1 MPLFGLYLKI
11 NIANRFMSA
20 TLLFLIIL
28 AYFSLLMVIAHFTS
42 RHVGRNT
49 YFDGDRQSPWFLVAF
64 GMIGSGISAVSLVS
78 IPGNVGNNNL
88 YYFQF
93 ILGTIV
99 GYLFIAFVLTP
110 IYYRLKLVS
119 IYTYLKIRFGTVSYK
134 TGSVF
139 FLVSQSFGA
148 ALRLLLSIKIL
159 QYAFFNALHIPYFIT
174 ILVVLLL
181 IWLYTNKSGIKTIVW
196 TDALQSLLLITVII
210 ITIITIKN
218 ALGLSF
224 AEMSSVI
231 VQHHYFKIFN
241 WDIHSGANFFKQ
253 FISGL
258 LITVALVGLD
268 QSMMQKT
275 LTVKNAADAK
285 KNVLSF
291 SFFIAFAQ
299 TLFLGL
305 GVLIYIYAERKGINL
320 VRENGQFINTD
331 GLFPL
336 LTLNY
341 LGQIGA
347 IAFLIG
353 IVASTFASIDACI
366 TALTTAFSY
375 DFMDIENKPAAAK
388 NNIKNRVLFGVNI
401 VMFVIVML
409 FWNSQGAIINTIFKI
424 AGYTYGPIL
433 GLYMTGLFSNIML
446 KEKWVPVACILAAF
460 VTWLLNIYFVQAFN
474 FDFGFMNI
482 FVNALLTVLFL
493 IIIKRKT
500 NDAR

>member
-1 MPLFGLYLKI
+1 MSPL
-11 NIANRFMSA
+11 
-20 TLLFLIIL
+20 LLFIIIL
-28 AYFSLLMVIAHFTS
+28 AYFSLLMLISTIAS
-42 RHVGRNT
+42 RHVKDT
-49 YFDGDRQSPWFLVAF
+49 TFFDGDRKSPWFLVAF

-88 YYFQF
+88 YYLQF

-119 IYTYLKIRFGTVSYK
+119 IYTYLNIRFGNTTYK
-134 TGSVF
+134 TGSLF

-159 QYAFFNALHIPYFIT
+159 QYAFFDALHIPYFLT
-174 ILVVLLL
+174 IIVVLIL

-196 TDALQSLLLITVII
+196 TDALQSLFLISVIVI
-210 ITIITIKN
+210 SIITIKSS
-218 ALGLSF
+218 LGFSLT
-224 AEMSSVI
+224 EMAKTIISHPYAKV
-231 VQHHYFKIFN
+231 FD
-241 WDIHSGANFFKQ
+241 WDMHSGSNFFKQ

-275 LTVKNAADAK
+275 LTVKNSKDAK
-285 KNVLSF
+285 KNVLTF

-299 TLFLGL
+299 TMFLGL
-305 GVLIYIYAERKGINL
+305 GVLIYIYAQRYGITIEKL
-320 VRENGQFINTD
+320 NGQFVNTD
-331 GLFPL
+331 GLYPL

-341 LGQIGA
+341 FGKIGA

-353 IVASTFASIDACI
+353 VIASTFASIDSCI
-366 TALTTAFSY
+366 AALTTAFCY
-375 DFMDIENKPAAAK
+375 DFMDIENKPHETK
-388 NNIKNRVLFGVNI
+388 NKIKNRVLLGVNI
-401 VMFVIVML
+401 VMFFIVMS

-433 GLYMTGLFSNIML
+433 GLYLTGLFSKIKM
-446 KEKWVPVACILAAF
+446 KEKLVPVACLSAALI
-460 VTWLLNIYFVQAFN
+460 TWLLNMFFIRQFN

-493 IIIKRKT
+493 IIIKKK
-500 NDAR
+500 

>member
-1 MPLFGLYLKI
+1 
-11 NIANRFMSA
+11 MSPF
-20 TLLFLIIL
+20 LLFLIII
-28 AYFSLLMVIAHFTS
+28 AYFSLLMMISRITS
-42 RHVGRNT
+42 RRT
-49 YFDGDRQSPWFLVAF
+49 KDTTFFDGNRESPWFLVAF

-99 GYLFIAFVLTP
+99 GYLFIAFILTP

-119 IYTYLKIRFGTVSYK
+119 IYTYLNVRFGNVTYK
-134 TGSVF
+134 TGSLF

-148 ALRLLLSIKIL
+148 ALRLLLSVKIL
-159 QYAFFNALHIPYFIT
+159 QYAFFDSLHIPPFLT
-174 ILVVLLL
+174 IIAVLIL

-196 TDALQSLLLITVII
+196 TDALQSFFLIMVIVI
-210 ITIITIKN
+210 SIMTIKHS
-218 ALGLSF
+218 LGLSLH
-224 AEMSSVI
+224 EMFRDVSH
-231 VQHHYFKIFN
+231 HHYTKFFD
-241 WDIHSGANFFKQ
+241 WDMQSGSNFFKQ

-275 LTVKNAADAK
+275 LTVSNARDAK
-285 KNVLSF
+285 KNVLTF

-305 GVLIYIYAERKGINL
+305 GVLIYMFAEKHGISL
-320 VRENGQFINTD
+320 ETQNGQFVNTD
-331 GLFPL
+331 GLYPL

-341 LGQIGA
+341 FGKIGA

-353 IVASTFASIDACI
+353 VIASTFASIDSCI
-366 TALTTAFSY
+366 AALTTAFSY
-375 DFMDIENKPAAAK
+375 DFMDIEGQPHEKRK
-388 NNIKNRVLFGVNI
+388 KIKNRVLLGVNVVMFII
-401 VMFVIVML
+401 VMS
-409 FWNSQGAIINTIFKI
+409 FWRSQGAIINTIFKI

-433 GLYMTGLFSNIML
+433 GLYLTGLFTKIRF
-446 KEKWVPVACILAAF
+446 KEKWVPAACLSAAIL
-460 VTWLLNIYFVQAFN
+460 TWLLNGYFIRSFN

-482 FVNALLTVLFL
+482 FVNALLTIIFL
-493 IIIKRKT
+493 VIIKKKIT
-500 NDAR
+500 DDL

>member
-1 MPLFGLYLKI
+1 MSPL
-11 NIANRFMSA
+11 
-20 TLLFLIIL
+20 LLFAIIIC
-28 AYFSLLMVIAHFTS
+28 YFSILMVISNFAS
-42 RHVGRNT
+42 RHVHDT
-49 YFDGDRQSPWFLVAF
+49 TFFDGDRASPWFLVAF

-119 IYTYLKIRFGTVSYK
+119 IYTYLNIRFGNVTYK
-134 TGSVF
+134 TGSLF

-159 QYAFFNALHIPYFIT
+159 QYAFFDALHIPYFVT
-174 ILVVLLL
+174 IIVVLIL

-196 TDALQSLLLITVII
+196 TDALQSLFLITVII
-210 ITIITIKN
+210 ISIVTIKN
-218 ALGLSF
+218 SLNLSF
-224 AEMSSVI
+224 GEMAGSV
-231 VQHHYFKIFN
+231 VNHQYARLFD
-241 WDIHSGANFFKQ
+241 WDFHSGSNFFKQ

-275 LTVKNAADAK
+275 LTVSNARDAK
-285 KNVLSF
+285 KNVLTF

-299 TLFLGL
+299 TLFLAL
-305 GVLIYIYAERKGINL
+305 GILIYIYAEKNGINL
-320 VRENGQFINTD
+320 ATKDGQFVNTD
-331 GLFPL
+331 DLYPL

-341 LGQIGA
+341 FGKIGA
-347 IAFLIG
+347 VAFLIG
-353 IVASTFASIDACI
+353 VIASTFASIDSCI
-366 TALTTAFSY
+366 AALTTAFSY
-375 DFMDIENKPAAAK
+375 DFLDIENRPQESKK
-388 NNIKNRVLFGVNI
+388 RIKNQVLFGVNV
-401 VMFVIVML
+401 VMFIIVML

-433 GLYMTGLFSNIML
+433 GLYLTGLFSKI
-446 KEKWVPVACILAAF
+446 KFREKFVPFACVSAALF
-460 VTWLLNIYFVQAFN
+460 TYLLNIWFIKTFR

-482 FVNALLTVLFL
+482 FVNALLTILFL
-493 IIIKRKT
+493 IAIKKK
-500 NDAR
+500 N

>member
-1 MPLFGLYLKI
+1 MTPL
-11 NIANRFMSA
+11 
-20 TLLFLIIL
+20 LLFIIIL
-28 AYFSLLMVIAHFTS
+28 AYFSLLMLIS
-42 RHVGRNT
+42 RLASKHVRDT
-49 YFDGDRQSPWFLVAF
+49 TFFDGDRASPWFLVAF

-110 IYYRLKLVS
+110 IYYRLRLVS
-119 IYTYLKIRFGTVSYK
+119 IYTYLNIRFGNITYK
-134 TGSVF
+134 TGSLF

-148 ALRLLLSIKIL
+148 ALRLLLSVKIL
-159 QYAFFNALHIPYFIT
+159 QYAFFDALNIPYFVT
-174 ILVVLLL
+174 IIVVLIL

-196 TDALQSLLLITVII
+196 TDALQSFFLITVII
-210 ITIITIKN
+210 ISIITIKN
-218 ALGLSF
+218 SLDLSF
-224 AEMSSVI
+224 REMVKSI
-231 VQHHYFKIFN
+231 AHHPYARVFDWNF
-241 WDIHSGANFFKQ
+241 HSGSNFFKQ

-275 LTVKNAADAK
+275 LTVKNAKDAK
-285 KNVLSF
+285 KNVLTF

-299 TLFLGL
+299 TMFLGL
-305 GVLIYIYAERKGINL
+305 GILIYLYASRNGITL
-320 VRENGQFINTD
+320 AVEDGKFINTD
-331 GLFPL
+331 GLYPL

-341 LGQIGA
+341 FGKIGA

-353 IVASTFASIDACI
+353 VIASTFASIDSCI
-366 TALTTAFSY
+366 AALTTAFSY
-375 DFMDIENKPAAAK
+375 DFINIENQPHETRKR
-388 NNIKNRVLFGVNI
+388 IKNRVLFGVNI
-401 VMFVIVML
+401 VMFFIVMS

-433 GLYMTGLFSNIML
+433 GLYLTGLFSKIKL
-446 KEKWVPVACILAAF
+446 IEKLVPAACLSAAIA
-460 VTWLLNIYFVQAFN
+460 TWLLNGFFIRVYN

-493 IIIKRKT
+493 IIIKKK
-500 NDAR
+500 NNGS

>member
-1 MPLFGLYLKI
+1 MSPL
-11 NIANRFMSA
+11 
-20 TLLFLIIL
+20 LLFLIIL
-28 AYFSLLMVIAHFTS
+28 IYFSILMVISYIAS
-42 RHVGRNT
+42 RHVHDT
-49 YFDGDRQSPWFLVAF
+49 TFFDGDRKSPWFLVAF

-88 YYFQF
+88 FYFQF

-99 GYLFIAFVLTP
+99 GYLFIAFVLVP
-110 IYYRLKLVS
+110 IYYKLKLVS
-119 IYTYLKIRFGTVSYK
+119 IYTYLNIRFGNVTYK
-134 TGSVF
+134 TGSLF

-159 QYAFFNALHIPYFIT
+159 QYAFFDALHIPYFVT
-174 ILVVLLL
+174 IIVVLIL

-196 TDALQSLLLITVII
+196 TDALQSLFLITVII
-210 ITIITIKN
+210 ISIFAIKN
-218 ALGLSF
+218 SLGFSVS
-224 AEMSSVI
+224 EMVSTI
-231 VQHHYFKIFN
+231 AHHPYSRIFD
-241 WDIHSGANFFKQ
+241 WDMHSGSNFFKQ

-275 LTVKNAADAK
+275 LTVKNARDAR
-285 KNVLSF
+285 KNVLTF

-299 TLFLGL
+299 TMFLAL
-305 GVLIYIYAERKGINL
+305 GVLIYIYAERSGIKL
-320 VRENGQFINTD
+320 ATQDGKFVNTD

-353 IVASTFASIDACI
+353 VIASTFASIDSCI
-366 TALTTAFSY
+366 AALTTAFSY
-375 DFMDIENKPAAAK
+375 DFMDIENRPHEAK
-388 NNIKNRVLFGVNI
+388 KHIKNQVLLGVNI
-401 VMFVIVML
+401 VMFLIVMS

-433 GLYMTGLFSNIML
+433 GLYMTGLFSRIKL
-446 KEKWVPVACILAAF
+446 KEKWVPVACVAAAF
-460 VTWLLNIYFVQAFN
+460 VTWLLNGYFVQAFR

-482 FVNALLTVLFL
+482 FVNAVLTVLFL
-493 IIIKRKT
+493 IIIKKK
-500 NDAR
+500 

>member
-1 MPLFGLYLKI
+1 
-11 NIANRFMSA
+11 MSPA
-20 TLLFLIIL
+20 LLFLIII
-28 AYFSLLMVIAHFTS
+28 AYFSILMSISRLTS
-42 RHVGRNT
+42 RHT
-49 YFDGDRQSPWFLVAF
+49 SDTTFFDGDRKSPWFLVAF

-78 IPGNVGNNNL
+78 IPGNVGNNHL

-110 IYYRLKLVS
+110 IYYKLKLVS
-119 IYTYLKIRFGTVSYK
+119 IYTYLKIRFGNITYK
-134 TGSVF
+134 TGSLF

-159 QYAFFNALHIPYFIT
+159 QYAFFDALHIPYFIT
-174 ILVVLLL
+174 IIVVLIL

-196 TDALQSLLLITVII
+196 TDALQSLFLISVII
-210 ITIITIKN
+210 ISIFTIMHS
-218 ALGLSF
+218 LGFSLE
-224 AEMSSVI
+224 EMTKAVI
-231 VQHHYFKIFN
+231 HHPYAKLFD
-241 WDIHSGANFFKQ
+241 WDVHSGSNFFKQ

-275 LTVKNAADAK
+275 LTVKNAHDAK
-285 KNVLSF
+285 KNVLTF

-305 GVLIYIYAERKGINL
+305 GILIYIYAERNGIKL
-320 VRENGQFINTD
+320 VTENGKFVNTD
-331 GLFPL
+331 SLYPL
-336 LTLNY
+336 LTMNY
-341 LGQIGA
+341 FGKIGA

-353 IVASTFASIDACI
+353 VIASTFASIDACI

-375 DFMDIENKPAAAK
+375 DFMNIENQPHEQRKK
-388 NNIKNRVLFGVNI
+388 IKNFVLLGVNI
-401 VMFVIVML
+401 VMFFIVMM
-409 FWNSQGAIINTIFKI
+409 FWNSHGAIINTIFKI

-433 GLYMTGLFSNIML
+433 GLYMTGLFSKIKM
-446 KEKWVPVACILAAF
+446 KENFVPVACLAAAITTYF
-460 VTWLLNIYFVQAFN
+460 LNEYFIRAFH

-482 FVNALLTVLFL
+482 FVNALLAVLFL
-493 IIIKRKT
+493 MVIKKK
-500 NDAR
+500 N